1 MFCSAPA
8 TARNRTSGRQTARG
22 CTEPHDG
29 PRDGTVAYNGV
40 EMIEEQNVGTGDR
53 IDDGAGM
60 DEDEGLD
67 IRKGDRQELAEEPG
81 VVTGDGSRP
90 DEGPANC
97 AGLHDVPR
105 DGMPA

>member
-1 MFCSAPA
+1 M
-8 TARNRTSGRQTARG
+8 
-22 CTEPHDG
+22 
-29 PRDGTVAYNGV
+29 VAYDGG

-60 DEDEGLD
+60 D

-105 DGMPA
+105 DGMSA